1 VVLTND
7 LCNITL
13 RKNLEEKDMEHQA
26 NLLKMAENAE
36 SELRQKDIQLAM
48 VEAELFMPDAKI
60 V

>member
-48 VEAELFMPDAKI
+48 VEAKLFMPDAKI

>member
-1 VVLTND
+1 MVLTND

-48 VEAELFMPDAKI
+48 VEAELFMPDAKM

>member
-48 VEAELFMPDAKI
+48 VEAELFMPDAKM

>member
-1 VVLTND
+1 
-7 LCNITL
+7 
-13 RKNLEEKDMEHQA
+13 MEHQA

-48 VEAELFMPDAKI
+48 VEAELFMPDAKM